1 MHNQTYDINDLLL
14 EVDVCRNFRTT
25 RRGYKCVCGV
35 IACAVHRASA
45 AATVT
50 LAAGTVCES
59 SLIVVSRCVC

>member
-25 RRGYKCVCGV
+25 RLAISACGV
-35 IACAVHRASA
+35 SACTVCRASA